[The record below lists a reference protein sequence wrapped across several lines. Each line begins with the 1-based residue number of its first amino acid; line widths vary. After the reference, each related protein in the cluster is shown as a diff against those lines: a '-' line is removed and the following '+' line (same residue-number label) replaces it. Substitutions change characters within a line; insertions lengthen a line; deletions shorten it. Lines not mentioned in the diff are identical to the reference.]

1 MKLGSFIKQPRERE
15 SYTIN
20 YAQDLTS
27 GDNLLR
33 AASQIEPDAPAGLQ
47 IDQLDVF
54 DPRVRFWVVGGEV
67 GISYKITITTTTTDG
82 RILEDEVMIKIKEY

>member
-20 YAQDLTS
+20 YSLDLTA
-27 GDNLLR
+27 GDNLQG
-33 AASQIEPDAPAGLQ
+33 ATSSIEPAGLQ

-67 GISYKITITTTTTDG
+67 GISYKVTITATTSDG
-82 RILEDEVMIKIKEY
+82 RILEDEVMIKIKDY

>member
-20 YAQDLTS
+20 YAQDLTQ
-27 GDNLLR
+27 GDNLQG
-33 AASQIEPDAPAGLQ
+33 ATSSVEPAGLQ

-67 GISYKITITTTTTDG
+67 GISYKVTITTTTSDG
-82 RILEDEVMIKIKEY
+82 RILEDEVMIKIKDY

>member
-20 YAQDLTS
+20 YSQDLTQ
-27 GDNLLR
+27 GDNLQS
-33 AASQIEPDAPAGLQ
+33 AIANVEPAGLQ

-54 DPRVRFWVVGGEV
+54 DPRIRFWAVGGEV
-67 GISYKITITTTTTDG
+67 GVTYKITITTTTVDG
-82 RILEDEVMIKIKEY
+82 RILEDEVMIKIKDY

>member
-20 YAQDLTS
+20 YAQDLTL
-27 GDNLLR
+27 GDNLQG
-33 AASQIEPDAPAGLQ
+33 ATSSIEPAGLQ

-67 GISYKITITTTTTDG
+67 GISYKVTITATTSDG
-82 RILEDEVMIKIKEY
+82 RILEDEVMIKIKDY